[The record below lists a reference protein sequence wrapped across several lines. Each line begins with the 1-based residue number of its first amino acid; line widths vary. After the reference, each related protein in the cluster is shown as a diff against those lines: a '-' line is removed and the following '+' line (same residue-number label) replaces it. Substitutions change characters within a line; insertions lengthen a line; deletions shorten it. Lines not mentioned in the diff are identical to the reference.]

1 MSKEDK
7 ARIVKSGNVHPE
19 KASLALFGFKP
30 KPPQND
36 FLSYKIID
44 RPILAYP
51 NESVVKGSTCAF
63 ATLHKAMIRKN
74 VIGIGELLTRV
85 TSSSR
90 IVAIIAQD
98 EKRIVD
104 DEINDAFTQ
113 IVSPGFLII
122 PLAYEDDIRPIP
134 AFEPS
139 EHIANEALVKAAENL
154 IKSQIIDDNDDFLHA
169 FENPALAKF
178 WNYIDSIALDVPY
191 QQYCEEDDVTRM
203 KVDDIIEAAGTY
215 IDEFKAL
222 LPEDEV
228 AVKPMKRKADLPP
241 DDTGIDWF
249 EEYKND
255 NLESFKINELKSYL
269 RSFGGKISGRKADLI
284 GRVKDNLKE
293 RLSMNV
299 KTEDIRV

>member
-1 MSKEDK
+1 M
-7 ARIVKSGNVHPE
+7 
-19 KASLALFGFKP
+19 
-30 KPPQND
+30 
-36 FLSYKIID
+36 SYKIID
-44 RPILAYP
+44 SPILAYP

-90 IVAIIAQD
+90 IVAIIPQD
-98 EKRIVD
+98 EKRTVD

-113 IVSPGFLII
+113 IVPPGFLIV

-134 AFEPS
+134 AFVPS
-139 EHIANEALVKAAENL
+139 EHVANEEMVKAAENL

-169 FENPALAKF
+169 FENPALEKF
-178 WNYIDSIALDVPY
+178 WNYIDSIALDVPH
-191 QQYCEEDDVTRM
+191 QQYCEENDVTKMR
-203 KVDDIIEAAGTY
+203 VDDIIEAAGMH
-215 IDEFKAL
+215 IDEFMAL

-228 AVKPMKRKADLPP
+228 LKPKKRKAELPP

-269 RSFGGKISGRKADLI
+269 RSFGEKMSGKKADLVE
-284 GRVKDNLKE
+284 RVKDHIKA
-293 RLSMNV
+293 RFATNV
-299 KTEDIRV
+299 KCETEVHVRV